1 MRKSRILTTALIGA
15 LALTATACSA
25 SGGDASSGDV
35 TLTYWAS
42 NQGASLDD
50 DKAILTP
57 VLEKFTEETGVKVDL
72 EVVGWNDLLTRIT
85 TAVASGSGPDVS
97 NIGNTWATS
106 LQATGGF
113 VPFDQT
119 NLAAVGGGEKFSQP
133 ALATGGAEGED
144 LTSLPIYG
152 QVYGLYYN
160 VQMLADAGI
169 EPPTTYEEFLDAAT
183 ALTDPAAGVY
193 GFGITGASAG
203 DNAHLAFINAAQNG
217 AAVFDSEGNPTFT
230 EDGVVQGVK
239 RYVDLLQDGVVNPA
253 DAEYDNTSQAA
264 TDFANGKVAM
274 IMSQNSASAVIEA
287 AGMAPGSY
295 GVVPYPSPAGGEEV
309 SSHVAGINIS
319 VFKSTK
325 HEADALK
332 FVEFMTGDYAQGVLG
347 KAYGNLP
354 ALKDGDTDFLEDP
367 DIAATFLSIY
377 NERAKP
383 LPLVPAEDQFETT
396 VGSAIADLFAKSA
409 TGGTVTEDDV
419 KAALQAAQD
428 QVAATV
434 G

>member
-287 AGMAPGSY
+287 AGMAPGPMESC
-295 GVVPYPSPAGGEEV
+295 PTRALLAARKSPAT
-309 SSHVAGINIS
+309 SPA
-319 VFKSTK
+319 STSP
-325 HEADALK
+325 
-332 FVEFMTGDYAQGVLG
+332 FS
-347 KAYGNLP
+347 KAP
-354 ALKDGDTDFLEDP
+354 SMRRTP
-367 DIAATFLSIY
+367 
-377 NERAKP
+377 
-383 LPLVPAEDQFETT
+383 
-396 VGSAIADLFAKSA
+396 
-409 TGGTVTEDDV
+409 
-419 KAALQAAQD
+419 
-428 QVAATV
+428 
-434 G
+434 